1 MRKRRKRLRIDRI
14 AYCLV
19 ILILLIMAIT
29 FGIKSLL
36 NLRIYNSIKKDG
48 SVKLYKQEI
57 KVWKK
62 TINYVNEKLD
72 SVTIKYKNT
81 TLEIDSNKFKNGLDL
96 KLNTYNKNI
105 DEALFDNVK
114 CLYVEKNDILDYSN
128 KVTLKLPRYL
138 YKKEIVDIYGVKNGN
153 EIVLLYPSIEVKNK
167 YITFK
172 TNENYDDYFITY
184 ITGKSISSSNNINIG
199 VGETRN
205 LNTKINPSNST
216 NKKMKYKYD
225 KKIISLKNG
234 VITGKKAGKV
244 IITVT
249 SEKDDL
255 IKEIKVTV
263 TKKEKEVIKEEKKE
277 EVVEESKPT
286 EVVEKDGI
294 TYIDGIMIVNKTYSL
309 PSSYNP
315 GGLTNEFMDA
325 FYEMQSA
332 AALDNINLFIASG
345 YRSYDYQVEL
355 YNAYVERDGK
365 EAADTYSAR
374 PGYSEHQTGLA
385 ADINAADSSF
395 EDTAEAIWLD
405 KNCYKY
411 GFVVRFPKG
420 KENYTGYTYEPWHL
434 RYVGKKIAKKIHEA
448 GGISL
453 EEYYGLTSI
462 YKD

>member
-19 ILILLIMAIT
+19 ILILLIMTIV

-36 NLRIYNSIKKDG
+36 NLRIYNSIKKNG
-48 SVKLYKQEI
+48 AVKLYKQEI

-72 SVTIKYKNT
+72 TITIKYKNISYE
-81 TLEIDSNKFKNGLDL
+81 LDSEKFKNGLNL

-114 CLYVEKNDILDYSN
+114 SLYIEKNDILDYSN
-128 KVTLKLPRYL
+128 KITLKLPRYL
-138 YKKEIVDIYGVKNGN
+138 YKKGIVDVYGVKNEN
-153 EIVLLYPSIEVKNK
+153 EIVLLYPSVEVKNK

-205 LNTKINPSNST
+205 LNAKINPSNST
-216 NKKMKYKYD
+216 NKKLKYKYD

-234 VITGKKAGKV
+234 VITGKKAGKIV
-244 IITVT
+244 ITVN

-255 IKEIKVTV
+255 IKEINVTV
-263 TKKEKEVIKEEKKE
+263 IKKEKEVIKEEKKE
-277 EVVEESKPT
+277 EVVEEPKPT
-286 EVVEKDGI
+286 QTVQKDGI

-309 PSSYNP
+309 PSSYDP

-325 FYEMQSA
+325 FYEMQAA

-374 PGYSEHQTGLA
+374 PGYSEHQSGFA

-453 EEYYGLTSI
+453 EEYYGLTSV

>member
-36 NLRIYNSIKKDG
+36 NLRIYNSIKKDE